1 MSPSITSSTASKL
14 NNSKV
19 TIVTNDYSSGRG
31 LETTQSVP
39 GGSLLVRLDPL
50 ISVLDE
56 SMLDKA
62 CSHCFVISKSLD
74 ATVGKEL
81 LKCTGCGFLRYCSKV
96 HCPCLSFDSTLDRT
110 NCRYVKRRIGKRI
123 IRGNVKYCN

>member
-1 MSPSITSSTASKL
+1 MSPSIIASTASKL

-19 TIVTNDYSSGRG
+19 TIITNDDSGRG
-31 LETTQSVP
+31 LQTTQSIT

-74 ATVGKEL
+74 ATIGKEL

-96 HCPCLSFDSTLDRT
+96 RPPSFCNSIART
-110 NCRYVKRRIGKRI
+110 PLIVDMSKEGLENASFEGM
-123 IRGNVKYCN
+123 

>member
-1 MSPSITSSTASKL
+1 MSPSIIASTASKL

-19 TIVTNDYSSGRG
+19 TIIANDDFGRG
-31 LETTQSVP
+31 LQTTQSIT

-62 CSHCFVISKSLD
+62 CSYCFVISKSLD
-74 ATVGKEL
+74 ANIGKEL

-96 HCPCLSFDSTLDRT
+96 RPLSFCNSIART
-110 NCRYVKRRIGKRI
+110 RLIVDMSKEGLENASFEGM
-123 IRGNVKYCN
+123 